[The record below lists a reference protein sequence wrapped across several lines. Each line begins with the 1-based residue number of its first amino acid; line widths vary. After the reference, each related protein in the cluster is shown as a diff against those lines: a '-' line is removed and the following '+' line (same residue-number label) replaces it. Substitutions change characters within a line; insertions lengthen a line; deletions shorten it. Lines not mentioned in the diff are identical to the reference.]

1 MAELQ
6 KLSTY
11 QLNDL
16 PEEVILKVL
25 EFLNIKELL
34 LCGQVSQRL
43 RAISKDGSLWRKLQ
57 VLNMTGYNIIPW
69 NLTSLLQDLFINCT
83 HLTELN
89 ICGYRAINTLLVPHI
104 QALVDNLTPTILKVS
119 LSHQNNLTDEHV
131 KKMVE
136 RCNKI
141 THVDLSWTQITN
153 NSVQSIIKHLDT
165 TLEKLDLSLTKVDF
179 AGLLELKC
187 IPTLKALVCKIGVN
201 GIFGYFDSNSIEN
214 LKKQLPNISITD
226 ESFHIASPF

>member
-11 QLNDL
+11 QMNDL
-16 PEEVILKVL
+16 PEEVILKIL
-25 EFLNIKELL
+25 EFLDIKELL

-43 RAISKDGSLWRKLQ
+43 RAISNDGSQWRKFQILD
-57 VLNMTGYNIIPW
+57 MAGC
-69 NLTSLLQDLFINCT
+69 NLIKTILLQDLFINCT

-89 ICGYRAINTLLVPHI
+89 ICGYHATNTLLAPQI

-119 LSHQNNLTDEHV
+119 LSHQSNLTDGNV
-131 KKMVE
+131 KKMVK

-153 NSVQSIIKHLDT
+153 DSVQSIVKHLNT
-165 TLEKLDLSLTKVDF
+165 TLEKLDLSLTNVDF
-179 AGLLELKC
+179 AGLLQLKC
-187 IPTLKALVCKIGVN
+187 IPTLKLLVCKICYN
-201 GIFGYFDSNSIEN
+201 GIFEYFDSGSIKN
-214 LKKQLPNISITD
+214 LKQQLPNISITD
-226 ESFHIASPF
+226 ESFQIASPSK